1 MQRADS
7 VKTGT
12 WVTGTV
18 TSFCTDKGYGFVAKT
33 GGEELF
39 VDPQAHPNDGASIL
53 AIGDRVRF
61 MITEGPNGRCVS
73 SARAY

>member
-1 MQRADS
+1 M
-7 VKTGT
+7 KTEV

-18 TSFCTDKGYGFVAKT
+18 TSFSADKGYGFVANA

-39 VDPQAHPNDGASIL
+39 VDPQAHQNDGASIL

-61 MITEGPNGRCVS
+61 VITEGPNGRCVS